1 MLCPD
6 GYFKEVYEYNDN
18 QQAISLS
25 YLGVNGK
32 SIDCKDGYSKIELT
46 YNKDG
51 EMESRK
57 YTNAS
62 GRILLT
68 QKWNGKEW
76 VNSSPEPISRN
87 WQQDVRKFNAEL
99 PIDFG
104 ENTKHLVASSFLVT
118 GSES

>member
-1 MLCPD
+1 MLCPV

-18 QQAISLS
+18 QQAIKPIL
-25 YLGVNGK
+25 LGVNGK

-62 GRILLT
+62 GGRDSADT
-68 QKWNGKEW
+68 KMERKRVGKFITRT
-76 VNSSPEPISRN
+76 NFPKLAARC
-87 WQQDVRKFNAEL
+87 
-99 PIDFG
+99 
-104 ENTKHLVASSFLVT
+104 T
-118 GSES
+118 